1 MRPQEFVNKQSGIRA
16 NVLISRFVLWSLFPS
31 MQDAELK
38 TGISLFL
45 KKKKKMSDTLSKIC
59 SFKIDM
65 YLLLKSEFKV
75 RLALNCTAQVN
86 SDVPSACSF

>member
-1 MRPQEFVNKQSGIRA
+1 
-16 NVLISRFVLWSLFPS
+16 

-45 KKKKKMSDTLSKIC
+45 KKKTSDTLSKIC
-59 SFKIDM
+59 SFKINM
-65 YLLLKSEFKV
+65 YLSLKSEFKV
-75 RLALNCTAQVN
+75 HLALNCTAQVN